1 MKNGAVITPH
11 PKLLLTAV
19 KIKTM
24 NKILLISNITLH
36 IIYKTIDRKNS
47 VDHTCISSPAKII
60 NISMHQAARE
70 KNNQRNIIN
79 KLDRHQHDAIT
90 IVKTLKK
97 LYKAHV
103 NQRQQRSWK
112 RCLYLNKSSR
122 FLAVTK

>member
-1 MKNGAVITPH
+1 MLPNFRNYARPYARFTKLSTFTKIQAMKNGAVITPH

-24 NKILLISNITLH
+24 NKILLIPNITLH

-70 KNNQRNIIN
+70 K
-79 KLDRHQHDAIT
+79 K
-90 IVKTLKK
+90 
-97 LYKAHV
+97 
-103 NQRQQRSWK
+103 
-112 RCLYLNKSSR
+112 
-122 FLAVTK
+122 